1 MQHLLSR
8 ESVDN
13 RVGVVDQLVLITGG
27 PSSDMRRTLDA
38 ATTARQDRLQLIVVG
53 LSPWVNQVRTPSSFR
68 SAVAHFFA
76 DLAWT
81 CYTHFLI
88 VVYSAH
94 L

>member
-27 PSSDMRRTLDA
+27 PSSDLRRTLDA
-38 ATTARQDRLQLIVVG
+38 ATTARQDRLQLVVVG
-53 LSPWVNQVRTPSSFR
+53 LSPWVNQV
-68 SAVAHFFA
+68 
-76 DLAWT
+76 L
-81 CYTHFLI
+81 LLLLLLL
-88 VVYSAH
+88 VVVGDRCLQCFDAIGWAAGRASG

>member
-38 ATTARQDRLQLIVVG
+38 ATSARQDRLQLVVVG
-53 LSPWVNQVRTPSSFR
+53 LSPWVNQVLLLLLLVLLGLLVVV
-68 SAVAHFFA
+68 VA
-76 DLAWT
+76 WW
-81 CYTHFLI
+81 
-88 VVYSAH
+88 
-94 L
+94 

>member
-38 ATTARQDRLQLIVVG
+38 ATTARQDRLQLVVVG
-53 LSPWVNQVRTPSSFR
+53 LSPWVNQVLLLLLLLQVVVGGSRCLQCFD
-68 SAVAHFFA
+68 AVGWAA
-76 DLAWT
+76 GRASGL
-81 CYTHFLI
+81 
-88 VVYSAH
+88 
-94 L
+94 